1 MKSLWLLI
9 AKIAIINYNSSHLDL
24 FSFGLSS
31 AISKISVTAFEHVF
45 VSLEKYF
52 RIRVTI
58 AVAIAIAITQ
68 QTNPYSNSAT
78 ETLKKKSEIW

>member
-9 AKIAIINYNSSHLDL
+9 AKIAIINYNCSHPDL

-45 VSLEKYF
+45 VSWEKYF

-58 AVAIAIAITQ
+58 AVVIAIAVTQ
-68 QTNPYSNSAT
+68 QTNSYSNSAT
-78 ETLKKKSEIW
+78 ETL